1 MLLLFFIYD
10 NISKFGDSMK
20 IINISK
26 SLKVSTYDEN
36 DYISFNKEIN
46 NDLNK
51 ILAYYGFEEEKEYLE
66 NLNGDIFLKHKR
78 IFIYVLFEDKEPISF
93 AIFEKTKKNKVS
105 LQFICTK
112 LEYTK
117 LGFATMLLRASAC
130 NLKDNQI
137 DEFVVKN
144 IDDLIL
150 KNLLNSFAK
159 VDGVIFEEN
168 EKFYNFDIKNIKN
181 EQILSEI
188 KQFYI

>member
-1 MLLLFFIYD
+1 
-10 NISKFGDSMK
+10 MK

-105 LQFICTK
+105 LKFICTK

-130 NLKDNQI
+130 NVKDNQI
-137 DEFVVKN
+137 DDFVVKN

-168 EKFYNFDIKNIKN
+168 KKFYNFDIKSIKN